1 MGPNPASSGCGVRVS
16 RESSKTPHH
25 ADCAALPNNY
35 TRDMRDMSVVRR
47 TTTLTRRFF
56 GGFAASPPAAPP
68 AELSRR
74 VF

>member
-35 TRDMRDMSVVRR
+35 TRDMRDMCD
-47 TTTLTRRFF
+47 
-56 GGFAASPPAAPP
+56 AKKA
-68 AELSRR
+68 
-74 VF
+74 